1 MGIRRNSAVT
11 AVLGAAFVIS
21 GCGSAASPAPKAPLA
36 GAGAAIA
43 TDDGAAADD
52 GVRRAANGSWIG
64 AGFESEALLA
74 GTEEATL
81 GVWVDAPR
89 TRPRTRTPVD
99 LALVIDT
106 SGSMAGAK
114 LESARAAAKML
125 LESLKDGDIV
135 SIDTFNDEARPLVAP
150 AAISAETRA
159 GMISAVSELH
169 VGGSTNMFDGLALG
183 EAHVARAPAT
193 HTVRRVVVISDGIA
207 NVGPATPAAL
217 GQLAERGVRLHAQV
231 TSLGVGTDYDEN
243 TLNALAVRSSGRL
256 YHIGEPREMTAMLKH
271 EVDLLESTVASDAF
285 VEIVPAPGVQI
296 VGADGIRADRGEDGS
311 LKIPLGALFGGQ
323 HKEALVR
330 VRVNGADAAPASAAG
345 AQERP
350 FASVR
355 LHFRDPGEGD
365 LERVQ
370 EVVARAA
377 WTNDESVVASHA
389 NAKTQSIVAV
399 QGAAKLE
406 MDAAQ
411 QVNRGQFA
419 AADDRLAAAEKK
431 LSEQARASKDK
442 GEQQRLAQAAQ
453 TVASARATTKA
464 AAAAPAPVQRDSA
477 LKLNKA
483 GMGDLGY

>member
-1 MGIRRNSAVT
+1 MGMKLISAVMT
-11 AVLGAAFVIS
+11 VPCAMLVLS
-21 GCGSAASPAPKAPLA
+21 GCGAAATGTPPKTAAADSGP
-36 GAGAAIA
+36 AIA
-43 TDDGAAADD
+43 TDGPAIADD
-52 GVRRAANGSWIG
+52 GSRRNPGGSWIG
-64 AGFESEALLA
+64 AGFESDALLA

-89 TRPRTRTPVD
+89 TKPRTRTPVD

-125 LESLKDGDIV
+125 IESMADGDIV

-150 AAISAETRA
+150 TTINPEARA
-159 GMISAVSELH
+159 RMISTVAELR

-217 GQLAERGVRLHAQV
+217 GQLAERGVRFHAQV

-243 TLNALAVRSSGRL
+243 TLNALAVRSAGRL

-296 VGADGIRADRGEDGS
+296 LGADGIRTDWGSDGA

-323 HKEALVR
+323 HREALVR
-330 VRVNGADAAPASAAG
+330 VRVSDAGATTVNVG
-345 AQERP
+345 AQEKP
-350 FASVR
+350 LASIR

-365 LERVQ
+365 LERIQ

-377 WTNDESVVASHA
+377 WTNDANVVASRA

-399 QGAAKLE
+399 QNAAKLE

-411 QVNRGQFA
+411 QVNQGQFA

-431 LSEQARASKDK
+431 LNDQARVSKDK
-442 GEQQRLAQAAQ
+442 KESERLAQAAQ
-453 TVASARATTKA
+453 NVAAARASTKA
-464 AAAAPAPVQRDSA
+464 AAAAPAPAKRDHA
-477 LKLNKA
+477 LKLNQA
-483 GMGDLGY
+483 GMSEMGF